1 MIRELEFVPVNSSMI
16 TGVFHDGSDLL
27 VKFHNLSLYRYREV
41 PQVVYDELVESPSV
55 GKAFN
60 SLIKGKYTEEKLD

>member
-1 MIRELEFVPVNSSMI
+1 MIRELEFVSVNSSMI

-41 PQVVYDELVESPSV
+41 PQAVYDELVESP
-55 GKAFN
+55 
-60 SLIKGKYTEEKLD
+60 